1 MTFTTVAELAKE
13 CGVTPQG
20 INAYL
25 RKSGLQAQAVKNGNK
40 FLINENLA
48 ETIRNHFG
56 VSTLENVESETG
68 TETEAEKTETNTETT
83 ETVSETT
90 ETDKTAGKEP
100 DLSEIVKQLETR
112 LQERES
118 EVTFLRKQIESQS
131 KTIDALTANLGK
143 VTEQNQ
149 ALILEN
155 AAFAS
160 RMLGAPKEEEIID
173 VEADLQNAEEP
184 AESVE
189 EPKQEERPQGFFEW
203 IKSLFS

>member
-25 RKSGLQAQAVKNGNK
+25 RKSGLQSQAVKSGNK

-48 ETIRNHFG
+48 ETVRNHFG
-56 VSTLENVESETG
+56 VSTLENAESETE
-68 TETEAEKTETNTETT
+68 TETSAEKTETNTETT

-118 EVTFLRKQIESQS
+118 EVTFLRKQVESQS

-184 AESVE
+184 AGME
-189 EPKQEERPQGFFEW
+189 EPPQEERPQGFFEW